1 MGSISGAPAAST
13 LPCSNSAFGHGPNMR
28 RTCDSDNPSGRGIC
42 WSDYF
47 SLMIVCGCARSATFF
62 SRNCLRFSHLGILDR
77 DLSAIKLRLDLASR
91 GVNALIGWQDG
102 KEPPSTPKHGSQSR
116 FRDDLE
122 RGWWTAPPC
131 RAPSSP
137 ARGEAPPDV
146 PGWDSEAGGCL
157 A

>member
-28 RTCDSDNPSGRGIC
+28 GTCDADNPSGRVIC

-62 SRNCLRFSHLGILDR
+62 SRNCLRSSHLGILDR
-77 DLSAIKLRLDLASR
+77 DLSAIKFRLDLASR

-116 FRDDLE
+116 FRDGLE
-122 RGWWTAPPC
+122 RGGGRRRPAGLPPP
-131 RAPSSP
+131 RPE
-137 ARGEAPPDV
+137 ARAPPDV
-146 PGWDSEAGGCL
+146 PGWESEAGGCL